1 MIEIFIAFGAGLLS
15 FLSPCVLPLIP
26 GYISYVSGSSLN
38 ELLKKKEI
46 NLIPTILFVFGFSL
60 IFIFFG
66 ATATTI
72 GKLLLKNSNELRIV
86 AGIVII
92 ILSLHILK
100 VINIK
105 FLNYEKR
112 VHSEINQGF
121 FAPILIGMAFAF
133 GWTPCIGPMLG
144 SILILA
150 STTESISQGVLLLSF
165 YSLGLGI
172 PFILSGYLIQKFIL
186 ISKNL
191 KKKMNVI
198 EKTGGTLLL
207 LTGFL
212 IITDQLQ
219 ILGFYL
225 LEYLPFLG
233 NIG

>member
-38 ELLKKKEI
+38 ELLEKKEI

-150 STTESISQGVLLLSF
+150 STTESISQGVVLLSF

-191 KKKMNVI
+191 KQKMNVI

>member
-38 ELLKKKEI
+38 ELLEKKEI

-86 AGIVII
+86 AGTVII

-105 FLNYEKR
+105 FLNHEKR

-150 STTESISQGVLLLSF
+150 STTESISQGVILLSF

-191 KKKMNVI
+191 KQKMNVI

-233 NIG
+233 KIG